1 MTVHTEFSK
10 NFHDSPPTFTSQAR
24 QRFLYIDEPF
34 KELVLSKIRDK
45 SNKVF
50 ATTAYKYFKLTNQ
63 FFSDANKKDLN
74 YIAKQLG
81 INFQLDWQSYNKDS
95 KRTHQHLILDFL
107 GITAFTPD
115 KLAPD
120 ILLDLENDARVQ
132 RPFKQCFIHIAN
144 KLKESKTEI
153 PSYEALE
160 KIIVATYK
168 NHETNLRN
176 TVNDTL
182 DEQSKLEI
190 DKLFAK
196 SSHDVASQTYKLTL
210 LKRFSHSPKPQ
221 QIAKNIEAF
230 DTLHEMFLTISPVL
244 KTLNLNV
251 EGLRHYAQSVNKGQI
266 FQTLRKTDDN
276 RYLQLVCFIAHQYYT
291 LQDVLVDTLIIA
303 VTASFNMAERLAKE
317 QYYKTRHAQSDNVRH
332 LLNSTQ
338 DVVET
343 LSKFNIILTD
353 PTVSDAEKIDRL
365 TRLVAT
371 PQESTKNID
380 ITIRNVENDLDTM
393 SGEALLYHFLSIG
406 SRKLQLRCNKII
418 ERLSFSEQSAAKPL
432 LDVIDKFKKSQTVV
446 DETFPIGFMTSKEAN
461 YVDSKETF
469 NSQLY
474 KVILFKHVVD
484 AIKGDG
490 LSLVHSYKHK
500 ALDEYLIPKSL
511 FDANFAEYLERAE
524 MTAFADCDAYLANLD
539 LDLHAQ
545 YQETNSHILEDVNDY
560 IKTDGLGGF
569 KLAAYR
575 RNVHDEFDL
584 DPLTIP
590 LFPDNE
596 RITLSQVLSTVDN
609 ACGFL
614 DELQHYS
621 GKSKCNRPNRKT
633 MIAAIVGTGC
643 HFSPHKFSKLCDAIN
658 NSSLTTA
665 LNNYLSVNGTR
676 LACDSIEQFVEK
688 MPLSSIYLD
697 NDKVHTSSD
706 GQKYPVAGDSLNA
719 HFSFKYGG
727 KERVLSAYTFIDC
740 RNLFFHS
747 TVISGAEREAHYMID
762 GVLRNEVV
770 KSDMHSTDTH
780 GFAEMISG
788 VAHLLNI
795 TFAPRIKNL
804 HRQQLYSIRGKKT
817 YSHANYK
824 LLPDKKIDMKHIK
837 ENWREMLRAVVSIKL
852 GEATASQ
859 VFKRLNSYSA
869 SNNPL
874 YTSLKE
880 FGRITKSH
888 YILRYVDS
896 LELRQAVQ
904 KQLNKGESGNKLD
917 RALAIGRAEYVQTTR
932 EEQEVVESCKRL
944 IKNAIVC
951 WNYMYLTQ
959 KLMSLQS
966 KDERRAFVEKIRRS
980 STVAWEHIIIHG
992 AFDFSESKLKD
1003 SHGFDFD
1010 KMLDPKIFREID
1022 DE

>member
-1 MTVHTEFSK
+1 MTIQTVFSK
-10 NFHDSPPTFTSQAR
+10 DFHDSPPTFTSQAR

-63 FFSDANKKDLN
+63 FFADANKKDLN
-74 YIAKQLG
+74 YIARQLG
-81 INFQLDWQSYNKDS
+81 LSIQLDWGSYNKDS
-95 KRTHQHLILDFL
+95 KRTHQQLILDFL
-107 GITAFTPD
+107 GVTAFVPD
-115 KLAPD
+115 NIAPD

-132 RPFKQCFIHIAN
+132 RPFKQCFINIAN
-144 KLKESKTEI
+144 KLKENKTEI
-153 PSYEALE
+153 PAYETLE
-160 KIIVATYK
+160 KIILTTYK
-168 NHETNLRN
+168 NHEADLRN
-176 TVNDTL
+176 KINDAL
-182 DEQSKLEI
+182 DDQSKSVI
-190 DKLFAK
+190 DKLLTK
-196 SSHDVASQTYKLTL
+196 SNHDETSQAYRLTL
-210 LKRFSHSPKPQ
+210 LKRFSHSLKPQ

-230 DTLHEMFLTISPVL
+230 DTLHEMFLIISPVL
-244 KTLNLNV
+244 KSLNLNV
-251 EGLRHYAQSVNKGQI
+251 EGLRHYAQSVNKSQI
-266 FQTLRKTDDN
+266 FQISRKSDDN
-276 RYLQLVCFIAHQYYT
+276 RYLHLVCYIAHQYYT
-291 LQDVLVDTLIIA
+291 LQDVLVEALIIA
-303 VTASFNMAERLAKE
+303 VTTSYNVAERSAKE
-317 QYYKTRHAQSDNVRH
+317 QYYKTRNTQSDNVRH

-338 DVVET
+338 DVVEILNEFKT
-343 LSKFNIILTD
+343 ILTD
-353 PTVSDAEKIDRL
+353 PTVSDAEKIDAL
-365 TRLVAT
+365 TRLVT
-371 PQESTKNID
+371 VPRESTGNID
-380 ITIRNVENDLDTM
+380 ETIQNVENDLNTM
-393 SGEALLYHFLSIG
+393 SGEALLYHFLSLG

-418 ERLSFSEQSAAKPL
+418 ERLSFSEQSTAKPL
-432 LDVIDKFKKSQTVV
+432 LEVVNKFKKSQTVV
-446 DETFPIGFMTSKEAN
+446 DDSFPVGFMTSKEAH
-461 YVDSKETF
+461 YVDSKTTF
-469 NSQLY
+469 NSLLY

-490 LSLVHSYKHK
+490 LSLIHSYKHK

-511 FDANFAEYLERAE
+511 FEANFDEYIERAE

-545 YQETNSHILEDVNDY
+545 YQETNSHILAEKNDY

-575 RNVHDEFDL
+575 RNEHEEFDL
-584 DPLTIP
+584 DLSSIS
-590 LFPDNE
+590 LFPENE

-614 DELQHYS
+614 EEFQHYS
-621 GKSKCNRPNRKT
+621 GQSKSNRPNRKT

-643 HFSPHKFSKLCDAIN
+643 HFSPHKFSKLCDAVS

-665 LNNYLSVNGTR
+665 LNNYLSVNGAR

-688 MPLSSIYLD
+688 MPLSSIYLE
-697 NDKVHTSSD
+697 NDKVNTSSD
-706 GQKYPVAGDSLNA
+706 GQKYVVAGDSLNA
-719 HFSFKYGG
+719 NFSFKYGG
-727 KERVLSAYTFIDC
+727 KDRVLSAYTFIDC
-740 RNLFFHS
+740 RNIFFHS
-747 TVISGAEREAHYMID
+747 TVISGSEREAHYMID

-780 GFAEMISG
+780 GFTEMVSG
-788 VAHLLNI
+788 ATHLLNI
-795 TFAPRIKNL
+795 TFAPRIRNL
-804 HRQQLYSIRGKKT
+804 HRQQLYSIRGRKT
-817 YSHANYK
+817 YSHANYR
-824 LLPDKKIDMKHIK
+824 LLPDKKINKNHIR
-837 ENWREMLRAVVSIKL
+837 ENWREVLRAMVSIKL

-859 VFKRLNSYSA
+859 VFKRLNSA

-874 YTSLKE
+874 YTALKE
-880 FGRITKSH
+880 FGRIIKSH

-896 LELRQAVQ
+896 IELRQAVQ

-932 EEQEVVESCKRL
+932 EEQEVVESSKRL

-959 KLMSLQS
+959 TLMSLET

-1003 SHGFDFD
+1003 SRGFDFD